1 MKKRL
6 LFVTQYLH
14 TGGAE
19 KSLLTLL
26 SELDYDRYEV
36 DLLLFDHSG
45 KLFPMVPPE
54 VNVLPPLFP
63 SFSMPVGQAVPFLLK
78 ERRYRLLYG
87 KLAAAL
93 VGKTGKGKNVGKR
106 WAVYRRALPR
116 QKTYYDA
123 AISYLDFFCNY
134 YVAEKV
140 KAGRKIL
147 YNHMDY
153 GYSERQGWPC
163 PKMERKS
170 FGKCDYIVTVAE
182 SARDSLT
189 SYFPEFSRQIR
200 VIHNRVSETAV
211 RELAQEPLP
220 PEAAADDAS
229 FAGITVATVA
239 RLGDEKGVRLAL
251 EACRILRDEGYPVR
265 WNLVGAGPLADE
277 LRQRAEEL
285 ELTGRFRLLGEQANP
300 YPFMS
305 RCDIYVQPSKTEAHC
320 IAVEE
325 ALALFRPV
333 VVTDIPSFRKQI
345 EDEATGLVVPVTA
358 EGIASGIRRLI
369 DRPELRA
376 ELEENLRSGG
386 DRHAGELAKF
396 CLLLEGEAYEAVV

>member
-26 SELDYDRYEV
+26 SELDYDRYEA

-63 SFSMPVGQAVPFLLK
+63 SFTMPLGAAVPYLVR
-78 ERRYRLLYG
+78 ERRFRLLAG
-87 KLAAAL
+87 KAMAAL
-93 VGKTGKGKNVGKR
+93 LGRTGKGKGVGKR
-106 WAVYRRALPR
+106 WAVYRHALPR

-140 KAGRKIL
+140 KASRKIL

-153 GYSERQGWPC
+153 GYSREQGWPC
-163 PKMERKS
+163 PEMERKS

-182 SARDSLT
+182 SARDSLA
-189 SYFPEFSRQIR
+189 SHFPEFSRQMR
-200 VIHNRVSETAV
+200 VIHNRVSEAAV
-211 RELAQEPLP
+211 REMAREPLP
-220 PEAAADDAS
+220 EAEAADS

-251 EACRILRDEGYPVR
+251 EACRILVMAGYPVR
-265 WNLVGAGPLADE
+265 WNLIGAGPLEGE
-277 LRQRAEEL
+277 LRLRAEEL
-285 ELTGRFRLLGEQANP
+285 GLSDRFRLLGEQANP
-300 YPFMS
+300 YPYMS

-325 ALALFRPV
+325 ALALSRPV

-345 EDEATGLVVPVTA
+345 EDSETGMIVPVTP

-369 DRPELRA
+369 DRPELRE
-376 ELEENLRSGG
+376 ELSRNLELGG
-386 DRHAGELAKF
+386 SRHAGELAKF
-396 CLLLEGEAYEAVV
+396 CLLLEGEFYETVV

>member
-45 KLFPMVPPE
+45 KLFPLVPPE

-63 SFSMPVGQAVPFLLK
+63 SFTMPVGEAVPYLLR
-78 ERRYRLLYG
+78 ERRFRLLGG
-87 KLAAAL
+87 KVMAAL
-93 VGKTGKGKNVGKR
+93 LGRAGKGKGVGKR
-106 WAVYRRALPR
+106 WAVYRRALPT

-140 KAGRKIL
+140 RAGRKIL

-163 PKMERKS
+163 PAMERRS

-182 SARDSLT
+182 SARDSLA
-189 SYFPEFSRQIR
+189 SYFPEFTRQMR
-200 VIHNRVSETAV
+200 VIHNRISEKAV
-211 RELAQEPLP
+211 RELAREPLP
-220 PEAAADDAS
+220 PEPAAAGSS

-239 RLGDEKGVRLAL
+239 RLGDEKGVWLAL
-251 EACRILRDEGYPVR
+251 AACRILLAEGYPVR
-265 WNLVGAGPLADE
+265 WNLIGAGPLAEE
-277 LRQRAEEL
+277 LNQRAEAL
-285 ELTGRFRLLGEQANP
+285 GIADSFRLLGEQANP

-320 IAVEE
+320 VAVEE
-325 ALALFRPV
+325 ALALCRPI
-333 VVTDIPSFRKQI
+333 VVTDIPSFRRQI
-345 EDEATGLVVPVTA
+345 EDGETGLIVPVSPEA
-358 EGIASGIRRLI
+358 IASGIRRLI

-376 ELEENLRSGG
+376 GLTESLSRLGS
-386 DRHAGELAKF
+386 RHSGELAKF
-396 CLLLEGEAYEAVV
+396 CLLLEGESYETVV

>member
-26 SELDYDRYEV
+26 SELDYDKYEA

-63 SFSMPVGQAVPFLLK
+63 SFTMPLGASVPYLLR
-78 ERRYRLLYG
+78 ERKYRLLTG
-87 KLAAAL
+87 KVMAAAL
-93 VGKTGKGKNVGKR
+93 GRTGKGKGVGKR
-106 WAVYRRALPR
+106 WAVYRHALPR

-140 KAGRKIL
+140 QASRKIL

-153 GYSERQGWPC
+153 GYSQEQGWPC
-163 PKMERKS
+163 PEMERRS

-182 SARDSLT
+182 SARDSLA
-189 SYFPEFSRQIR
+189 SHFPEFSRQIR

-211 RELAQEPLP
+211 REMAREPV
-220 PEAAADDAS
+220 PEAEDS
-229 FAGITVATVA
+229 FAGITIVTVA

-251 EACRILRDEGYPVR
+251 EACRLLDQEGYPIR
-265 WNLVGAGPLADE
+265 WNLIGGGPLESE
-277 LRQRAEEL
+277 LKQRAEEL
-285 ELTGRFRLLGEQANP
+285 GLSERFRLLGEQANP
-300 YPFMS
+300 YPYMS

-325 ALALFRPV
+325 ALALSRPV

-345 EDEATGLVVPVTA
+345 DDGETGILVPVTP
-358 EGIASGIRRLI
+358 EGIASGIRQLI
-369 DRPELRA
+369 DQPELRV
-376 ELEENLRSGG
+376 ELTDRLERSGS
-386 DRHAGELAKF
+386 RHAGELAKF
-396 CLLLEGEAYEAVV
+396 CLLLEGEFYETVV